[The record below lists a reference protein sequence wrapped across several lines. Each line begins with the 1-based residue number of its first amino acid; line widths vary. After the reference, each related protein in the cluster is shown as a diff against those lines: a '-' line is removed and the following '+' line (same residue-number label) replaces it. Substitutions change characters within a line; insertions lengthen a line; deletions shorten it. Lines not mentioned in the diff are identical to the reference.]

1 MAKHKELVWLA
12 VNLKLEVTKN
22 SRQIQG
28 PARYAHQGDDDGG
41 GDGDDP
47 ETNPSY
53 RKRKRHYR

>member
-1 MAKHKELVWLA
+1 MAKHEELVWLA

-41 GDGDDP
+41 GGVGGGDGDDP

-53 RKRKRHYR
+53 

>member
-41 GDGDDP
+41 GVGGGDGDDP
-47 ETNPSY
+47 KTNLSY
-53 RKRKRHYR
+53 

>member
-41 GDGDDP
+41 GGVGGGDGDDP
-47 ETNPSY
+47 KTNLSY
-53 RKRKRHYR
+53 